1 MVCHIFE
8 ALYDAFREF
17 LFVGDELVGGY
28 DEYVGV
34 SATLYDVPRGA
45 YGGGSCGQSD
55 RFEEELFGFQLRK
68 LLHGSGGIF
77 LTGADIDMV
86 GGNDGQ
92 HAFHGKLQQ
101 RLADA
106 KEVYELFGV
115 VLPAYRP

>member
-1 MVCHIFE
+1 
-8 ALYDAFREF
+8 
-17 LFVGDELVGGY
+17 
-28 DEYVGV
+28 
-34 SATLYDVPRGA
+34 
-45 YGGGSCGQSD
+45 
-55 RFEEELFGFQLRK
+55 
-68 LLHGSGGIF
+68 
-77 LTGADIDMV
+77 MV